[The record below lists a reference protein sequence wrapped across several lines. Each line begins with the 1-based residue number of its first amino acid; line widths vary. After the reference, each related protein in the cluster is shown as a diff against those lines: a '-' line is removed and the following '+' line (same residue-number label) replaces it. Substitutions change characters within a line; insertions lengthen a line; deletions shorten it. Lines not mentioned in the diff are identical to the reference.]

1 MRLTLPKI
9 AVAAALLICAGL
21 AAASPAPGAGAASPA
36 AQTVVHIANFTF
48 QQPSLSLA
56 SGTTVTWINDDDV
69 PHTVVARDGSFHS
82 HALDTGDRFSFTFVK
97 LGQFDYYC
105 SLHPHMTGRVTVRG

>member
-1 MRLTLPKI
+1 MRLTLPKT
-9 AVAAALLICAGL
+9 AVAVALLSSAGF
-21 AAASPAPGAGAASPA
+21 ASASPAPSARAVAPA
-36 AQTVVHIANFTF
+36 AETIVHIANFTF

-56 SGTTVTWINDDDV
+56 GGTTVIWINDDDV
-69 PHTVVARDGSFHS
+69 PHTVVARDGSFKS

-97 LGQFDYYC
+97 PGQFDYYC